1 MVREQTEHIKEN
13 EAFAWDGN
21 HSNHLEAAAVTA
33 VSSSPHQEQGNC
45 SDSSAEQLIS
55 RGNNL
60 CQNIKRSLELALKG
74 RRKWRG
80 SWISSPA
87 SSQTDLQS
95 ASLLNR
101 HWHSLSSPIIRNLWS
116 LQLCLMQI
124 YVWRVQSSLW
134 VWAVTGSAHL
144 VVISLSA
151 SELLACT
158 WVFFV
163 TFSQPPRGLKT
174 GKEGNEF
181 LS

>member
-74 RRKWRG
+74 RRK
-80 SWISSPA
+80 
-87 SSQTDLQS
+87 
-95 ASLLNR
+95 
-101 HWHSLSSPIIRNLWS
+101 
-116 LQLCLMQI
+116 
-124 YVWRVQSSLW
+124 
-134 VWAVTGSAHL
+134 
-144 VVISLSA
+144 
-151 SELLACT
+151 
-158 WVFFV
+158 
-163 TFSQPPRGLKT
+163 
-174 GKEGNEF
+174 
-181 LS
+181 